1 MQPFFL
7 CICPLFCC
15 CMYCMFPPVIAFFMF
30 VLRTCNVFLV
40 SSCIAYQLSLLQFDY
55 TTLKLTFYSAEYMK
69 MMIYLQWQY
78 FQCPL
83 NAFIIFPFMVWF
95 QFSCDNYFYIPPV
108 TTIRNLPV
116 KGRLWDIILYSTH
129 DNYRKSPC

>member
-1 MQPFFL
+1 MYMSTFL
-7 CICPLFCC
+7 LLHVLHVPSGNCLFHVCIANLQC
-15 CMYCMFPPVIAFFMF
+15 ISS
-30 VLRTCNVFLV
+30 FLV

-83 NAFIIFPFMVWF
+83 NAFIIFPFIVRF
-95 QFSCDNYFYIPPV
+95 QFSSDNYFYIPPV